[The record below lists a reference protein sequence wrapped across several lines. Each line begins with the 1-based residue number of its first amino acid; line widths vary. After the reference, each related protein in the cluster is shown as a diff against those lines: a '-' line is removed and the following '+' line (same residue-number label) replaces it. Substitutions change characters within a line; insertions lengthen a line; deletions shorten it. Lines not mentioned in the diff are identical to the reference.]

1 MLPFWQSHT
10 EKLVQKLFT
19 EMILERMISMKKTKQ
34 TTVRMHM
41 NPEEAL
47 GSVNH
52 VIDKDYRDKEYH
64 VNEQGEFEIW
74 CDKGVY
80 ATYKEN
86 FEEAIQEYNQRQKRK
101 DRKIIDTEG
110 DEVTAYIKSIYSS
123 QRGKSKKSVTKKMD
137 DGTTQ
142 KIEVQ
147 NDNGQRV
154 LYELIVSAGNCNKL
168 LDSKG
173 RVQYT
178 KDGHEIHPQRVER
191 EINKRAMMR
200 FCEDFESTYQNFK
213 IALCAYHAD
222 EQYLNAKG
230 VYEDGIEHVHID
242 FIPVAGGYQRGL
254 SKQAGMRKALESMGF
269 KNRYDSDGTYRNAY
283 QDFCAD
289 AQTRFE
295 EILHQEYYR
304 YYIKDKHMRMEDI
317 EELEI
322 IHPARGKGKQN
333 LDPDAYRISK
343 ELENRKCAVQ
353 ADLQEIKEQ
362 KEAVE
367 EEVKVAKRRLKK
379 AHTEAEKVQDT
390 LLDMFSDAD
399 ECKAD
404 AKLEVAQMRQDMYE
418 ELVDMR
424 LEMMKSEKRAR
435 EAERYKKKKMQ
446 DADTYFEDMIKNAKD
461 MEKEAKVYIQE
472 CYTEYNEDFEKC
484 KILLTNIRSDISELE
499 KEVGE
504 LWDEDF
510 KVDTNEE
517 LKEYLERHCVV
528 VGEKQ
533 VSLYDDFVKK
543 MEEKKR
549 RRADST
555 GNSVKK
561 IKERVGDRLTGI
573 DDAEKFL
580 RMRCGTDYTEGF
592 ER

>member
-1 MLPFWQSHT
+1 
-10 EKLVQKLFT
+10 
-19 EMILERMISMKKTKQ
+19 MKKTKQ

-86 FEEAIQEYNQRQKRK
+86 FEEAIQEYNQKQKRK

-173 RVQYT
+173 RVVYT
-178 KDGHEIHPQRVER
+178 PDGHEIHPQRVER

-200 FCEDFESTYQNFK
+200 FCEDFESNYQNFK

-269 KNRYDSDGTYRNAY
+269 RNRYESDGTYKNAY

-295 EILHQEYYR
+295 EILHHEYLR
-304 YYIKDKHMRMEDI
+304 YYIEDKKMSFEDI

-333 LDPDAYRISK
+333 LDPDAFRVAK

-353 ADLQEIKEQ
+353 ADLQEITEKKQE
-362 KEAVE
+362 VE
-367 EEVKVAKRRLKK
+367 EEVKVARKRLKK
-379 AHTEAEKVQDT
+379 AHTEVEEAQDT
-390 LLDMFSDAD
+390 LLDMFVDAD
-399 ECKAD
+399 ECRAD
-404 AKLEVAQMRQDMYE
+404 AKLEVAQMRLDMDE

-435 EAERYKKKKMQ
+435 EAERYAERKRKS
-446 DADTYFEDMIKNAKD
+446 ADEDFEDSVRMAKD
-461 MEKEAKVYIQE
+461 LEKEAKKYIEQ
-472 CYTEYNEDFEKC
+472 CYKEYDDDFDKC
-484 KILLTNIRSDISELE
+484 RNLLTNIRDDIAEIE
-499 KEVGE
+499 KSVDEI
-504 LWDEDF
+504 WDEDF
-510 KVDTNEE
+510 SVDIDVE
-517 LKEYLERHCVV
+517 LKEYMEGHCVV
-528 VGEKQ
+528 VDGKQ

-543 MEEKKR
+543 MEEKKKR
-549 RRADST
+549 RSDST
-555 GNSVKK
+555 GDFVKK
-561 IKERVGDRLTGI
+561 IKEQVTNRLDGI
-573 DDAEKFL
+573 EDVEKFL
-580 RMRCGTDYTEGF
+580 QMRCGTEYTEDF

>member
-1 MLPFWQSHT
+1 
-10 EKLVQKLFT
+10 
-19 EMILERMISMKKTKQ
+19 MKKTKQ

-47 GSVNH
+47 GSVAH
-52 VIDKDYRDKEYH
+52 VIDKDYRDKEMH
-64 VNEQGEFEIW
+64 VSADGEFEIW
-74 CDKGVY
+74 VDKGVY
-80 ATYKEN
+80 EVYREN
-86 FEEAIQEYNQRQKRK
+86 FEDSIKEYNDKQKRK
-101 DRKIIDTEG
+101 DRKITDKDG
-110 DEVTAYIKSIYSS
+110 DEITAYIKSLKESK
-123 QRGKSKKSVTKKMD
+123 RGKQTRKVAKKNPDGSV
-137 DGTTQ
+137 Q
-142 KIEVQ
+142 EVELLQ
-147 NDNGQRV
+147 ENGQRI
-154 LYELIVSAGNCNKL
+154 LYELVVSAGNCNKL
-168 LDSKG
+168 LDERG

-178 KDGHEIHPQRVER
+178 ADGHEIHPQRVEK
-191 EINKRAMMR
+191 EINKRAIQR
-200 FCEDFESTYQNFK
+200 FCEDFEANYQNFK
-213 IALCAYHAD
+213 VALCAYHAD
-222 EQYLNAKG
+222 EQYLNARG
-230 VYEDGIEHVHID
+230 NYEWGIEHAHID
-242 FIPVAGGYQRGL
+242 FIPVASGYSRGL
-254 SKQAGMRKALESMGF
+254 SKQAGMRKALEQMGF

-289 AQTRFE
+289 AQVRFE
-295 EILHQEYYR
+295 NILTEEYYR
-304 YYIKDKHMRMEDI
+304 YYIEDKHMRMEDI

-333 LDPDAYRISK
+333 LDPDAFRTMK

-353 ADLQEIKEQ
+353 ADLQEIREQ

-367 EEVKVAKRRLKK
+367 EEVKTARKRLKK
-379 AHTEAEKVQDT
+379 ANDEAEKVQDT

-484 KILLTNIRSDISELE
+484 KILLTNIRDDIVGLE
-499 KEVGE
+499 KEVDE
-504 LWDEDF
+504 LWGEDF

-517 LKEYLERHCVV
+517 LKEYLEGHCIV
-528 VGEKQ
+528 VGGKQ